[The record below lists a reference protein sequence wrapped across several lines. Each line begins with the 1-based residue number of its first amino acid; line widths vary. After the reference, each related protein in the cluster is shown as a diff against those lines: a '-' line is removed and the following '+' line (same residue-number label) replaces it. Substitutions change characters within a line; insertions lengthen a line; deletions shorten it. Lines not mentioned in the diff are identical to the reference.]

1 MHQEPSSL
9 RLICHD
15 LREVE
20 LPKRYIGK
28 LTLFQNAP
36 ELTSKGYYRIQC
48 KASQNVVND
57 FVNRVTN
64 ASVEV
69 TITKDNFHELRGLS
83 RELGFSGFDKDLDA
97 FASGSAAQLQDLHL
111 SQFER
116 ILRRT
121 TRHLDAHMDTFG
133 AQIANI
139 NQTLSTVVGRLETL
153 ENKVAALEKAK
164 EMTEQRLNSL
174 AASERRSSEALK
186 KANLAVA
193 KFNMK
198 EFPFREST
206 PLDGIIQ
213 YLTRKY
219 QGNVHD
225 LGIVSVTGN
234 IHTKECWGPRN
245 IVIPQGFSRYRVIG
259 QQELPWICWDFK
271 ERRVIPSS
279 YSIQVFHTK
288 LIAVFK
294 SWVIEV
300 SNDNAS
306 WTIIDGQDTDV
317 LDKALFAHF
326 GIAQVPREGFRF
338 IRLRATGWNTR
349 GAMRFET
356 NFIEFFGT
364 LCLK

>member
-15 LREVE
+15 RGEVE
-20 LPKRYIGK
+20 LPKTYIGK
-28 LTLFQNAP
+28 LTLFQNSP
-36 ELTSKGYYRIQC
+36 ELASKGYYRLQC
-48 KASQNVVND
+48 KASQNVVHD
-57 FVNRVTN
+57 FVNRVGN
-64 ASVEV
+64 ASLEV
-69 TITKDNFHELRGLS
+69 TITKDNFHELQGLS
-83 RELGFSGFDKDLDA
+83 RELGFSGFDNDLNA
-97 FASGSAAQLQDLHL
+97 FASRSAAQLQNLHL

-116 ILRRT
+116 ILHCT
-121 TRHLDAHMDTFG
+121 ARHLDARMEEFG
-133 AQIANI
+133 AQIAHI

-153 ENKVAALEKAK
+153 EKKVDTLEKAK
-164 EMTEQRLNSL
+164 KTTEQILNSL
-174 AASERRSSEALK
+174 AASERRSSEALR

-193 KFNMK
+193 KFTMK

-234 IHTKECWGPRN
+234 TCSKACWGPRN
-245 IVIPQGFSRYRVIG
+245 IVMPTGFYIFRAC
-259 QQELPWICWDFK
+259 ELPWICWDFK

-279 YSIQVFHTK
+279 YSIQSVHGK
-288 LIAVFK
+288 LNTVFK

-306 WTIIDGQDTDV
+306 WTVIDRQDNDL
-317 LDKALFAHF
+317 LDRNLLAHF
-326 GIAQVPREGFRF
+326 GIAQVPREGFQF
-338 IRLRATGWNTR
+338 IRLRATGPNTR
-349 GAMRFET
+349 GGMRFDT
-356 NFIEFFGT
+356 NFVEFFGT